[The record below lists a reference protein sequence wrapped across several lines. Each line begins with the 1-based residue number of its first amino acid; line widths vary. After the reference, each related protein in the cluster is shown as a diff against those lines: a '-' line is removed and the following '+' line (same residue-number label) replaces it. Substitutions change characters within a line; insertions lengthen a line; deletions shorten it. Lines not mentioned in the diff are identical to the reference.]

1 MGIVWTIVLGFVIG
15 VIAKLLHPGRDNMGF
30 FATIALGIGG
40 SFLAAVNGQFLGWY
54 QAGEGAGFIASVVV
68 AILLLVAYG
77 KLRAK

>member
-1 MGIVWTIVLGFVIG
+1 MDKIR
-15 VIAKLLHPGRDNMGF
+15 KLKGELETGQNNMGF

-40 SFLAAVNGQFLGWY
+40 SFLAGVIGQFLGWY